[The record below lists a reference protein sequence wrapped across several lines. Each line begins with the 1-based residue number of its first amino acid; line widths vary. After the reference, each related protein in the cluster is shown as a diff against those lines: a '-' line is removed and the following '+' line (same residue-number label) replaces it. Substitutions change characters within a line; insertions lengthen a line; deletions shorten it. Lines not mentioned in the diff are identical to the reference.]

1 MSRIADILGQFEPIS
16 LHEMNGVKLMDRM
29 DTKFAFHIS
38 QLPEALS
45 MIRPFYRALD
55 ISGKRMA
62 RYKTLYYDTPDM
74 QLYTLHHNGK
84 LNRYKVRHRT
94 YLDSGLG
101 FLEVKHKTNKG
112 RTIKDR
118 ITEKTPLPAWD
129 HEAASFLGQKTPYG
143 AASLVPTVCINYSRI
158 TLVSKSS
165 SERLTIDLDLE
176 FDRNGVVSSLG
187 QLVIAEVKQEKA
199 QASHYIDTMKHL
211 RIKEG
216 SISKY
221 CMAVA
226 YTYPDVKKNS
236 FKEKL
241 LSIQKIIYHAAIAN
255 H

>member
-1 MSRIADILGQFEPIS
+1 
-16 LHEMNGVKLMDRM
+16 MNGVKLMDRT

-38 QLPEALS
+38 QLPKVLS
-45 MIRPFYRALD
+45 MVKPYYRSLD
-55 ISGKRMA
+55 IGGKRMA

-129 HEAASFLGQKTPYG
+129 QEAAAFLGQKTPYG

-158 TLVSKSS
+158 TLVSKAS
-165 SERLTIDLDLE
+165 SERLTIDLGLE
-176 FDRNGVVSSLG
+176 FDRNGQLSGLG

-199 QASHYIDTMKHL
+199 QHSYFTDAMKQL

-226 YTYPDVKKNS
+226 YTYNGVKKNN

-241 LSIQKIIYHAAIAN
+241 SSIQKIIHHGAIAN
-255 H
+255 C